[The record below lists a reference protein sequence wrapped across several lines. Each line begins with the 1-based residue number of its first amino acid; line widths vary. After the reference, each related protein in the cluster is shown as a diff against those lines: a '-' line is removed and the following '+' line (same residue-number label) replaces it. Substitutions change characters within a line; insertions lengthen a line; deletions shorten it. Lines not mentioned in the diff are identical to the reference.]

1 MLPSPVGLCVSAA
14 APVAAVRVPS
24 QQRSETA
31 CADASRT
38 PPSNGFSVVPHGG
51 SIARRCGYA
60 VVTARAGY
68 RNVWFRAD
76 SRSDALQSVV
86 QGELAGMAQAM
97 TLSSMLSVFGLN
109 KTGVAFLYILFA
121 VFLLFTIIVFIW
133 SMRERRFHSALEST
147 RASLFVSFRLCLVML
162 RRACHVAEKAKI
174 SLRFR
179 QPTSDAD
186 EPHVHCTHRV
196 PCMPRAPR
204 DAVRISFSSP
214 PFS

>member
-51 SIARRCGYA
+51 SIVRRCGYA

-76 SRSDALQSVV
+76 SPLRRA
-86 QGELAGMAQAM
+86 A
-97 TLSSMLSVFGLN
+97 
-109 KTGVAFLYILFA
+109 
-121 VFLLFTIIVFIW
+121 
-133 SMRERRFHSALEST
+133 ERRAGRAGGDGASDDAVVDAQRVRTKQDGRRIPVHPVRGLPAVHDHRLHLEHA
-147 RASLFVSFRLCLVML
+147 RASLPQCSREHPRIFVRFVSFVP
-162 RRACHVAEKAKI
+162 CHVEK
-174 SLRFR
+174 S
-179 QPTSDAD
+179 
-186 EPHVHCTHRV
+186 
-196 PCMPRAPR
+196 MPRGRKSEDIA
-204 DAVRISFSSP
+204 AVSAAHIRCR
-214 PFS
+214 